1 VALLFWLPLSCTG
14 VVSHRSSGL
23 HGFRRRDECQCQWLK
38 KSRSHE
44 LQEEAPK
51 STLNVKERETIS
63 NDLGYLA
70 QNQMRAGSRCN
81 NFFDYS
87 KGLSSQSVM
96 LIRCRLFLSVFLFVI
111 GFGAGAALAQ
121 GPGYGPP
128 PGYRPEYPGY
138 YHEHH
143 ERHIVRALYGTRSR
157 YADVTE
163 IVRRFASDGIRFEVS
178 NETFG
183 VDPYK
188 GKGKHLRV
196 IMVDHEGV
204 EFERSW
210 DEGDS
215 VRL

>member
-1 VALLFWLPLSCTG
+1 MGRQQGSIDILPVGARCVG
-14 VVSHRSSGL
+14 AWI
-23 HGFRRRDECQCQWLK
+23 Q
-38 KSRSHE
+38 
-44 LQEEAPK
+44 
-51 STLNVKERETIS
+51 
-63 NDLGYLA
+63 
-70 QNQMRAGSRCN
+70 AGSLCD

-96 LIRCRLFLSVFLFVI
+96 LIRCRLFLSVFLLVTA
-111 GFGAGAALAQ
+111 FGAGAAFAQ
-121 GPGYGPP
+121 DYEPGYGPP

-138 YHEHH
+138 YREHHEHH
-143 ERHIVRALYGTRSR
+143 ERHIVRALYGTRGR

-163 IVRRFASDGIRFEVS
+163 IVRRFARDGIRFEVS

-183 VDPYK
+183 VDPYR

-196 IMVDHEGV
+196 IMVDHDGG

>member
-1 VALLFWLPLSCTG
+1 M
-14 VVSHRSSGL
+14 
-23 HGFRRRDECQCQWLK
+23 DQ
-38 KSRSHE
+38 
-44 LQEEAPK
+44 
-51 STLNVKERETIS
+51 
-63 NDLGYLA
+63 
-70 QNQMRAGSRCN
+70 AGSLCY
-81 NFFDYS
+81 NFFDYL

-96 LIRCRLFLSVFLFVI
+96 LIRCHLFLSVFLLVMAS
-111 GFGAGAALAQ
+111 GAGAAFAQ
-121 GPGYGPP
+121 DYEPGYGPP
-128 PGYRPEYPGY
+128 SGYRPEYPGY

-143 ERHIVRALYGTRSR
+143 ERYERHIVRALYGTKGR

-163 IVRRFASDGIRFEVS
+163 IVRRFARDGIRFEVS

-183 VDPYK
+183 VDPYR

-196 IMVDHEGV
+196 IMVDHDGV

>member
-1 VALLFWLPLSCTG
+1 VGAWI
-14 VVSHRSSGL
+14 
-23 HGFRRRDECQCQWLK
+23 Q
-38 KSRSHE
+38 
-44 LQEEAPK
+44 
-51 STLNVKERETIS
+51 
-63 NDLGYLA
+63 
-70 QNQMRAGSRCN
+70 AGRLCY

-96 LIRCRLFLSVFLFVI
+96 LIRCSLFLSVFLLVI
-111 GFGAGAALAQ
+111 AFGAGAAFAQ
-121 GPGYGPP
+121 DYEPGYGPP

-138 YHEHH
+138 YREHHEHH
-143 ERHIVRALYGTRSR
+143 ERHIVRALYGTRGR

-163 IVRRFASDGIRFEVS
+163 IVRRFARDGIRFEVS

-183 VDPYK
+183 VDPYR

-196 IMVDHEGV
+196 IMVDHDGG

>member
-1 VALLFWLPLSCTG
+1 
-14 VVSHRSSGL
+14 
-23 HGFRRRDECQCQWLK
+23 
-38 KSRSHE
+38 
-44 LQEEAPK
+44 
-51 STLNVKERETIS
+51 
-63 NDLGYLA
+63 
-70 QNQMRAGSRCN
+70 
-81 NFFDYS
+81 
-87 KGLSSQSVM
+87 M
-96 LIRCRLFLSVFLFVI
+96 LIRCHLFLSVFLLVI
-111 GFGAGAALAQ
+111 AFGAGAASAQ
-121 GPGYGPP
+121 DYEPGYGPP

-143 ERHIVRALYGTRSR
+143 EHHEHYERHIVRALYGTRGR

-163 IVRRFASDGIRFEVS
+163 IVRRFAHDGVRFEVS

-183 VDPYK
+183 VDPYR

-196 IMVDHEGV
+196 IMVDHDGA